1 MSVVVVGSLN
11 MDIVMLVDQMP
22 IIGETLLGEDVRYFY
37 GGKGANQAVAT
48 SKMNVPVK
56 MVANCQKTMR
66 SSSYQEPIKKSP
78 QKMSQNKS

>member
-37 GGKGANQAVAT
+37 GGKGT
-48 SKMNVPVK
+48 IPLGT
-56 MVANCQKTMR
+56 NCFC
-66 SSSYQEPIKKSP
+66 IWA
-78 QKMSQNKS
+78 